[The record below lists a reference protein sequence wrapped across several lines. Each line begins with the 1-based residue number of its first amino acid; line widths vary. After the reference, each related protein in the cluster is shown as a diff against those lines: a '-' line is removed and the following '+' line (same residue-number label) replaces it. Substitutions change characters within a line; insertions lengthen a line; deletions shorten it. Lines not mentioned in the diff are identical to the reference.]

1 MPGLWIAT
9 VVIALALGGR
19 GQAQTPE
26 AADSLS
32 TAPSLEVV
40 GADTLVVGVD
50 TLVIGADT
58 LVIGADILG
67 QVVAPALGDSLLYPA
82 ADSLSQSTSLPALS
96 PAPATSTLMVPG
108 PVPTTSGMPKRIR
121 FAAQRRG
128 YFTARTVWAAGC
140 LGGSFLLYNRGS
152 NYRDKADKLYARY
165 QRETDPAE
173 IESFYQRT
181 TTQDTKG
188 QVYWALSA
196 ALAINGLR
204 LLFTHETE
212 VVSSQVSR
220 PSLQMIL
227 APQSLQLRVRKWL

>member
-1 MPGLWIAT
+1 MPGLWIAS
-9 VVIALALGGR
+9 VVIVLVLGG
-19 GQAQTPE
+19 GPA

-32 TAPSLEVV
+32 VAPSPEVI
-40 GADTLVVGVD
+40 GPD

-58 LVIGADILG
+58 LVIGADILD
-67 QVVAPALGDSLLYPA
+67 QVAAPAPGDSLQPPARA
-82 ADSLSQSTSLPALS
+82 ADLLPPP
-96 PAPATSTLMVPG
+96 PAPLPL
-108 PVPTTSGMPKRIR
+108 PTPTYLPKRTR
-121 FAAQRRG
+121 FVAQHRG
-128 YFTARTVWAAGC
+128 YFTPRTLWAAGY

-152 NYRDKADKLYARY
+152 NYRDKADVFYARY
-165 QRETDPAE
+165 QREADPVE

-188 QVYWALSA
+188 QVCWALSA

-212 VVSSQVSR
+212 VVSSEVSR
-220 PSLQMIL
+220 TSLQMIL

>member
-1 MPGLWIAT
+1 MPGLWIAS
-9 VVIALALGGR
+9 VLIVLALEG
-19 GQAQTPE
+19 TPA

-32 TAPSLEVV
+32 TAPSPELV
-40 GADTLVVGVD
+40 GPD

-58 LVIGADILG
+58 LVIGADI
-67 QVVAPALGDSLLYPA
+67 QAAAPMEGDSLQSPWA
-82 ADSLSQSTSLPALS
+82 ADSLSQSAVESVPSLLP
-96 PAPATSTLMVPG
+96 PP
-108 PVPTTSGMPKRIR
+108 PVPLPSPTPGYLPKRSS

-128 YFTARTVWAAGC
+128 YFTPRTLWAAGY
-140 LGGSFLLYNRGS
+140 LGGSFLLYNWGS
-152 NYRDKADKLYARY
+152 NYRDKADDFYARY
-165 QRETDPAE
+165 KRESDPAE
-173 IESFYQRT
+173 IESYYQRT

-188 QVYWALSA
+188 QVCWALSA

-212 VVSSQVSR
+212 VVSSEVSR

>member
-1 MPGLWIAT
+1 MPGLWIAS
-9 VVIALALGGR
+9 VVIVLVLGG
-19 GQAQTPE
+19 GPA

-32 TAPSLEVV
+32 VAPSPEVI
-40 GADTLVVGVD
+40 GPD

-58 LVIGADILG
+58 LVIGADILD
-67 QVVAPALGDSLLYPA
+67 QVAAPAPGDSLQLPVMA
-82 ADSLSQSTSLPALS
+82 ADSLSQSAVEPVPSLAPSLLPPP
-96 PAPATSTLMVPG
+96 PAPLPLPTPG
-108 PVPTTSGMPKRIR
+108 YLPKRSH
-121 FAAQRRG
+121 FAAQHRG
-128 YFTARTVWAAGC
+128 YFTPRTLWAAGY

-152 NYRDKADKLYARY
+152 NYRDKADAFYARY
-165 QRETDPAE
+165 QREADPVE

-188 QVYWALSA
+188 QVCWALSA

-212 VVSSQVSR
+212 VVSSEVSR
-220 PSLQMIL
+220 TSLQMIL